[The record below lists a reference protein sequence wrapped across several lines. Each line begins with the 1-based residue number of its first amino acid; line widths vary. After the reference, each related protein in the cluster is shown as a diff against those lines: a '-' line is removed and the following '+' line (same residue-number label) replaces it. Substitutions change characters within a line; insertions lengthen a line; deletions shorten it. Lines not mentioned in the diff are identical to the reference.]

1 MKNEKGFVGI
11 IILVIIALILLKYFM
26 DFDVF
31 AAADSEQ
38 GQETIGY
45 TGQILRTTWSYIATP
60 VTFAWNE
67 IALPLLKILWGTFQ
81 AFITWSQTGVAPSTS
96 IF

>member
-1 MKNEKGFVGI
+1 MKNEKGFVEI
-11 IILVIIALILLKYFM
+11 VILVIIALVLLKFFLN
-26 DFDVF
+26 FDLF
-31 AAADSEQ
+31 EAADSAQ

-45 TGQILRTTWSYIATP
+45 TGQLLRTIWSYIATP
-60 VTFAWNE
+60 ATFAWNE
-67 IALPLLKILWGTFQ
+67 IALPLLKIFWNTFQ